1 MFEFSM
7 TDPIKLFWA
16 DDAIAMDMAPA
27 NTMTTMIHDN
37 PGELLAYCV
46 VIALLG
52 CIVVILRERGVWVY
66 GVACCY
72 VVCLAV
78 IALVMRELMR
88 PPLSFKFPAF
98 VTTLHYLST
107 WIAVA
112 GYHAIIGKPECCLP
126 SSLGTP
132 WQYARKVGP
141 FATFLPIS
149 VVLGNKSLVFIGA
162 GLSSIVGSLSP
173 ICTACVTRV
182 LGRRYSRTAWAGVL
196 VAFTGCVLIAFMEVG
211 SLRQQ
216 NSAVISMH
224 SRNIATVMGLSFAL
238 GALVLRSL
246 RVTLQDLLTSPQNF
260 DAEGEKQPLTQ
271 APTGITGMHL
281 LALQSPAVVLVSVVF
296 MFATEGVSKALHRFE
311 GRVAVV
317 TLATCVIATTLNILG
332 ATLLKQVGSAHLQI
346 IGKLNSIVTIAISMG
361 FFGEHLDRSVL
372 CSYAVV
378 VAGVAI
384 FEAGERQPL
393 PAAPKAGPGPPRE
406 TGKP

>member
-1 MFEFSM
+1 MLGFSVV
-7 TDPIKLFWA
+7 DPINLFRA
-16 DDAIAMDMAPA
+16 EDAIAMDMAPA
-27 NTMTTMIHDN
+27 NAMTTIIRDD
-37 PGELLAYCV
+37 PGQLLAYCV
-46 VIALLG
+46 VVALLG
-52 CIVVILRERGVWVY
+52 CIVVILRERGVFVY
-66 GVACCY
+66 GVACLY

-98 VTTLHYLST
+98 VTVLHYLST
-107 WIAVA
+107 WAAVA
-112 GYHAIIGKPECCLP
+112 SYHAIIGKPECCLP

-149 VVLGNKSLVFIGA
+149 VALGNKSLVFIGA
-162 GLSSIVGSLSP
+162 GLSSIVGSMSP

-182 LGRRYSRTAWAGVL
+182 LGRRYSCTAWAGVL
-196 VAFTGCVLIAFMEVG
+196 VAFTGCVLIAFMELG

-216 NSAVISMH
+216 NTAVISMQ
-224 SRNIATVMGLSFAL
+224 SQTIVTVVGLSFAL

-246 RVTLQDLLTSPQNF
+246 RVVLQDLLTSPQKF
-260 DAEGEKQPLTQ
+260 DAGSEKQPLNQ
-271 APTGITGMHL
+271 APAGITGMHL
-281 LALQSPAVVLVSVVF
+281 LALQSPAVVLVSILF

-311 GRVAVV
+311 GRVVVV

-332 ATLLKQVGSAHLQI
+332 ATLLKQLGSAHLQI

-361 FFGEHLDRSVL
+361 FFGERLDRSVL

-393 PAAPKAGPGPPRE
+393 PAAPKAPCE
-406 TGKP
+406 AGKP